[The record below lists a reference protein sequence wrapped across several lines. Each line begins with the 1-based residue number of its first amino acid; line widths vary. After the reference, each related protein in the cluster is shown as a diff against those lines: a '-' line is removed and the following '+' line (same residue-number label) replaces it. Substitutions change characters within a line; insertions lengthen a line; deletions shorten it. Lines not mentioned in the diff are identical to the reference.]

1 MKSTKNLRAKKS
13 RLKKVELALDRNTLA
28 LAERLGTGNL
38 ALGIRRAVAIAACRA
53 ARMAE
58 NANV

>member
-28 LAERLGTGNL
+28 LAERLGTGDV

-53 ARMAE
+53 ARKAE